1 MTNLVT
7 GDGDFVTWGILLC
20 FGMSNVNI
28 LLFTG
33 VEEMICQLE
42 ALGILGL
49 DVQHVS
55 HCKQKYVILLL
66 Q

>member
-1 MTNLVT
+1 VT

-20 FGMSNVNI
+20 FGVSSVDI
-28 LLFTG
+28 LFFTRVG
-33 VEEMICQLE
+33 EVIYQLG